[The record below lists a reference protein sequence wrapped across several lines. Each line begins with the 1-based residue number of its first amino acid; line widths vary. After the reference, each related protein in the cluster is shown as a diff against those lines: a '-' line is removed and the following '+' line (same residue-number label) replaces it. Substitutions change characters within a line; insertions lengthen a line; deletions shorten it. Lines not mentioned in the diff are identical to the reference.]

1 MRKLMPVLII
11 LCLLVVSLSFALTAQ
26 AGQRVLNLNS
36 GDASAPFTVQGEPS
50 LIINGFDL
58 TPLGL
63 TFPAT
68 IDRVSIAVSAAPAG
82 TSVTAVVYQDPN
94 GGSPTDATL
103 AGQFTT
109 NVSQTGVFTAVFP
122 TPVQVNAPVVWV
134 GFYLPVNFSFLADR
148 SGSSV
153 LSYWAWSPG
162 TTFDLNRLSSASV
175 LGPANGT
182 TPVNLNMGGIARI
195 TAEISGAAGGAT
207 AGPGTP
213 TAVSGTPIP
222 GRATQIPAVGN
233 EPMNV
238 MRFFPPACD
247 TLSWD
252 TEDIGISYNGSISVR
267 CTAIWNGYAPP
278 APSGYQR
285 LQLYYDITFYDND
298 GDPITTK
305 LDIPVTHCMKPNP
318 ADVNGAIIGIASG
331 VPRTWEVLPTLRI
344 GELVCAEIYKSG
356 GLSYLVPVA

>member
-1 MRKLMPVLII
+1 MI
-11 LCLLVVSLSFALTAQ
+11 LLVILDGSLSFALTAQ
-26 AGQRVLNLNS
+26 AGERVLTLNS
-36 GDASAPFTVQGEPS
+36 GDASSPFTIQGEPS

-58 TPLGL
+58 QPLGL
-63 TFPAT
+63 RFPAT
-68 IDRVSIAVSAAPAG
+68 IDRVSIAVDAAPAG
-82 TSVTAVVYQDPN
+82 ASVTAVVYQDTD
-94 GGSPTDATL
+94 GGSPVNATL

-109 NVSQTGVFTAVFP
+109 TITQPGVFTAVFP
-122 TPVQVNAPVVWV
+122 TPVSVNAPVVWV
-134 GFYLPVNFSFLADR
+134 GFYLPVNFRFLADR
-148 SGSSV
+148 SGTSV
-153 LSYWAWSPG
+153 LTYWAWTPG
-162 TTFDLNRLSSASV
+162 TTFDLNRLSSAQV

-182 TPVNLNMGGIARI
+182 TPVGLNMGGIARI
-195 TAEISGAAGGAT
+195 TAEISNAPGGPT

-213 TAVSGTPIP
+213 TVIAGTPIP
-222 GRATQIPAVGN
+222 GRATQIASTGS

-247 TLSWD
+247 TLAWD

-278 APSGYQR
+278 APAGYQR
-285 LQLYYDITFYDND
+285 LQLYYDVTFYDVD
-298 GDPITTK
+298 GDPISTK
-305 LDIPVTHCMKPNP
+305 LDVPVTHCMKPNP

-331 VPRTWEVLPTLRI
+331 VPRTWEILPTLRV